1 VSGVVPPAVA
11 GLAGQLRVARRV
23 VIVPGYGVA
32 VAQAQ
37 HALANLASVL
47 GRGGT
52 EVTFAVHPV
61 AGRMPGQLNVLLDG
75 AGVAWGD
82 LRDLDGA
89 EFAGADV
96 ALVVGANDVVNPRLG
111 IPVFEVTRAGRV
123 VVLIDSTRPG
133 YAGIDNPLFDS
144 DVEVLRGDALA
155 LLRETEE
162 AIARIPQPGDDVAEL
177 VQPVLRPG
185 DEDGD

>member
-1 VSGVVPPAVA
+1 VSGTGAPAV
-11 GLAGQLRVARRV
+11 RDVARQLCAAHRV

-37 HALANLASVL
+37 HTLANLASTL
-47 GRGGT
+47 GRRGT
-52 EVTFAVHPV
+52 EVSFAVHPV

-82 LRDLDGA
+82 LRDLENA

-111 IPVFEVTRAGRV
+111 IPVFEVTRAGSV

-133 YAGIDNPLFDS
+133 YAGIDNPLFGA
-144 DVEVLRGDALA
+144 DVVVLRGDALD
-155 LLRETEE
+155 LLRETEA
-162 AIARIPQPGDDVAEL
+162 AIARMPEPGDDVAEL
-177 VQPVLRPG
+177 VRVVVQPG